1 MAMKENVRVCA
12 INFDQKKFHS
22 FDEFKQKIEYFL
34 QAAADYQC
42 DFILFP
48 EFVTMPLLS
57 IDGQRLSPT
66 NTLARLSDYT
76 QAYLDMMKEGAKKF
90 HLNIIAGTHLMPN
103 AQGKMQNIAFTF
115 LRDGSVHQ
123 QAKIHP
129 TPSEVEVW
137 GVVGGDTLPVIQT
150 DCGVIGVQVCY
161 DSEFPE
167 LTRHQIDQG
176 AKIIFVPYSTDTR
189 HGHLRVR
196 HCCQARTI
204 ENQCYFV
211 LSGNIGNL
219 PQVHNMDIN
228 YAQSC
233 VLTPCDF
240 PFARD
245 GVAADTEANI
255 EMLAIADLSLT
266 ALDRAR
272 ESGTVRNLKDRRL
285 DLYSVNWKAP

>member
-1 MAMKENVRVCA
+1 MKSQENVRVCA

-22 FDEFKQKIEYFL
+22 FQEFKNKIEYFL

-57 IDGQRLSPT
+57 IDDKRLSASES
-66 NTLARLSDYT
+66 LARLSDYT
-76 QAYLDMMKEGAKKF
+76 QPYLELMKEGAQKF
-90 HLNIIAGTHLMPN
+90 NLNIIGGTHLIAN
-103 AQGKMQNIAFTF
+103 ADGRMQNIAFTF
-115 LRDGSVHQ
+115 LRDGTVHS

-129 TPSEVEVW
+129 TPSEVDVW
-137 GVVGGDTLPVIQT
+137 QVVGGDELPVIQT
-150 DCGVIGVQVCY
+150 DCGPIGVQVCY

-219 PQVHNMDIN
+219 PKVHNMDIN

-255 EMLAIADLSLT
+255 EMIAIADLNLAT
-266 ALDRAR
+266 LDRAR
-272 ESGTVRNLKDRRL
+272 TSGTVRNLKDRRL
-285 DLYSVNWKAP
+285 DLYSVNWKSK